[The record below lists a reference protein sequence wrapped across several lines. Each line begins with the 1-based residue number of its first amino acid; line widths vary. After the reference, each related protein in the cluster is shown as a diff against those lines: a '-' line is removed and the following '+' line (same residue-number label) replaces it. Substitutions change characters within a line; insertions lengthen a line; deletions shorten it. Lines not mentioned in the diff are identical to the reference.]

1 MTATLSEHLS
11 NFTFGML
18 FAAQTFCTVIM
29 HLKGK
34 THRLQKAVFRFM
46 AYLLA
51 VSAIEFT
58 FFLFSSATGQ
68 YSYLVS
74 PLPVTDI
81 LEMTAVPA
89 ALLLFRRIVEP
100 QRRRGYLLT
109 ANVLF
114 YTAGLVA
121 FCITGYRIIYD
132 VMIIFTVLYSVF
144 IIAYGF
150 VAMRRYNK
158 FLKENFSDDALSLY
172 WLKYILYVYIGIMCL
187 WTWASLSRYS
197 LFAVS
202 IYNLCMIVFLGLLCY
217 FSYRQDDML
226 EALQSLTSDDKDRDQ
241 APRNHSFEE
250 KLESLFREREIY
262 LDPKLT
268 IGDLARELGTNRT
281 YASNFLNSQM
291 HTNFY
296 EYVNGW
302 RVRKAKELLTTTS
315 LPLETVAE
323 KSGFNSISSFRRY
336 FTASRKISPSAYRKE
351 SHKASK

>member
-11 NFTFGML
+11 AFTFGML
-18 FAAQTFCTVIM
+18 FAAQIFCTVIM

-46 AYLLA
+46 AWLLA
-51 VSAIEFT
+51 ISAIEFA
-58 FFLFSSATGQ
+58 FFLFSSVTGQ

-89 ALLLFRRIVEP
+89 ALLLFRSIVEP
-100 QRRRGYLLT
+100 QRRRGCLLA
-109 ANVLF
+109 ANVLI

-121 FCITGYRIIYD
+121 FCITGYRIIYE
-132 VMIIFTVLYSVF
+132 VMMIFTVLYSVF

-150 VAMRRYNK
+150 VAMRRYNEI
-158 FLKENFSDDALSLY
+158 LKENFSDDGLSLY
-172 WLKYILYVYIGIMCL
+172 WLKYILYVYMGIICL

-202 IYNLCMIVFLGLLCY
+202 IYNLCMIVFFGLICF

-226 EALQSLTSDDKDRDQ
+226 EALQMLNSDDRSRDP
-241 APRNHSFEE
+241 APKSHGFEDN
-250 KLESLFREREIY
+250 LESLFMEREIY

-268 IGDLARELGTNRT
+268 ISDLARELGTNRT

-336 FTASRKISPSAYRKE
+336 FTSSCRISPSAYRKE
-351 SHKASK
+351 SVKASK

>member
-11 NFTFGML
+11 DFTFGML
-18 FAAQTFCTVIM
+18 FAAQIFCTVIM

-34 THRLQKAVFRFM
+34 THRLQKAVSRFM
-46 AYLLA
+46 AWLMA
-51 VSAIEFT
+51 ISAIEFA
-58 FFLFSSATGQ
+58 FFLFSSVTGQ
-68 YSYLVS
+68 YSYLLS

-89 ALLLFRRIVEP
+89 ALLLFRSIVEP
-100 QRRRGYLLT
+100 QRRRGCLLT
-109 ANVLF
+109 ANVLI

-132 VMIIFTVLYSVF
+132 VMMIFTVLYSVF

-150 VAMRRYNK
+150 VAMRRYNEI
-158 FLKENFSDDALSLY
+158 LKENFSDDGLSLY
-172 WLKYILYVYIGIMCL
+172 WLKYILYVYMGIICL
-187 WTWASLSRYS
+187 WTWASLSETLY
-197 LFAVS
+197 AVS
-202 IYNLCMIVFLGLLCY
+202 IYNLCMIVFFGLICF

-226 EALQSLTSDDKDRDQ
+226 EALQMLNSDDRSRDP
-241 APRNHSFEE
+241 APRSHGFEDNLERLFME
-250 KLESLFREREIY
+250 KEIY

-302 RVRKAKELLTTTS
+302 RVRKAKELLTTSS

-336 FTASRKISPSAYRKE
+336 FTSSCRISPSAYRKE
-351 SHKASK
+351 SVKASK

>member
-11 NFTFGML
+11 AFTFGML
-18 FAAQTFCTVIM
+18 FAAQIFCTVIM

-46 AYLLA
+46 AWLLA
-51 VSAIEFT
+51 ISAIEFA
-58 FFLFSSATGQ
+58 FFLFSSVSGQ
-68 YSYLVS
+68 YSYLLS

-89 ALLLFRRIVEP
+89 ALLLFRSIVEP
-100 QRRRGYLLT
+100 QRRRGCLLA
-109 ANVLF
+109 ANVLI

-132 VMIIFTVLYSVF
+132 VMMIFTVLYSVF

-150 VAMRRYNK
+150 VAMRRYNEI
-158 FLKENFSDDALSLY
+158 LKENFSDDGLSLY
-172 WLKYILYVYIGIMCL
+172 WLKYILYVYMGIICL

-202 IYNLCMIVFLGLLCY
+202 IYNLCMIVFFGLICF

-226 EALQSLTSDDKDRDQ
+226 EALQMLNSDDRSRDP
-241 APRNHSFEE
+241 APKSHGFEDN
-250 KLESLFREREIY
+250 LESMFMEREIY

-268 IGDLARELGTNRT
+268 ISDLARELGTNRT

-336 FTASRKISPSAYRKE
+336 FTSSCRISPSAYRKE
-351 SHKASK
+351 SVKASK